1 VQSGADARL
10 PKDPE
15 TGVNAH
21 TFPVVYRH
29 MLLTVV
35 REYHGAPDLRTLGD
49 ADIRFLYD
57 GLRPDLRKYSKSK

>member
-1 VQSGADARL
+1 MQSGADARL

-21 TFPVVYRH
+21 TFPIVYRH

-35 REYHGAPDLRTLGD
+35 REYNGAPDLRTLGE
-49 ADIRFLYD
+49 AEIRFLYD
-57 GLRPDLRKYSKSK
+57 GLRHDLKKATKRS